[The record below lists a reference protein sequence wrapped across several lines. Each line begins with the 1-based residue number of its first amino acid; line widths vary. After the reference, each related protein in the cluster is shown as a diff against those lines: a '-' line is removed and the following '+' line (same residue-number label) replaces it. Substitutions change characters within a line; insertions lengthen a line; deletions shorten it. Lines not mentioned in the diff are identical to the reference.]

1 VVEIVQSNPIPSRDL
16 VIGHVPAFDLRTLD
30 PHWDGPSTAQWGEFW
45 SFALTFNGYR
55 NTGLSNELWVLANE
69 VRERYANDGEPFT
82 LGLFWR
88 RASKD
93 AYTVRCSP
101 DKAAYL
107 QALLDAIRAEVRRQQ
122 VRLIQTKDLR
132 DPDVPRIDPELRESP
147 GGLTFGYEP
156 HPVFHEV
163 WEFARTFDAYR
174 YFAVDDIHGRL
185 GEFATSVK
193 QEFRVTGEVPGLGD
207 IGMLRA
213 CLAYEE
219 HRWCAWGD
227 DDSVVTSDD
236 VRYLAALLE
245 AIRSRLH

>member
-1 VVEIVQSNPIPSRDL
+1 M
-16 VIGHVPAFDLRTLD
+16 
-30 PHWDGPSTAQWGEFW
+30 
-45 SFALTFNGYR
+45 
-55 NTGLSNELWVLANE
+55 
-69 VRERYANDGEPFT
+69 
-82 LGLFWR
+82 
-88 RASKD
+88 
-93 AYTVRCSP
+93 
-101 DKAAYL
+101 
-107 QALLDAIRAEVRRQQ
+107 
-122 VRLIQTKDLR
+122 
-132 DPDVPRIDPELRESP
+132 
-147 GGLTFGYEP
+147 
-156 HPVFHEV
+156 FHEV

-193 QEFRVTGEVPGLGD
+193 QEFRVTGEVPRLGD

-227 DDSVVTSDD
+227 DDSVMTSDD